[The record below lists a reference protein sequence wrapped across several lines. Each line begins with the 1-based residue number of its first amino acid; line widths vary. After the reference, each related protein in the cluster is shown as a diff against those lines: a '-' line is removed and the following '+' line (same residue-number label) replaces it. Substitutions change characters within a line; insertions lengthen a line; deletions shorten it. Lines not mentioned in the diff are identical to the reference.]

1 MRITFFPS
9 HAEEPLEW
17 EDIKSLWASCAIGHL
32 AKDVIFN
39 FTPLSSRESVDKL
52 FLPVKA
58 VLELRK
64 IGVRLPLSPYE
75 DILPAVKQLKVEG
88 YILEQTEVISI
99 YRQLRMASDLHT
111 AAGSWEEDEFDT
123 IKRDILSI
131 PCPKTVLKD
140 FESIFDEN
148 FEVRS
153 DASLELTRL
162 HRSLN
167 YAQQRLNGAFAK
179 VVKQYRDQNILAD
192 TEETVRSGRRVLSVK
207 SEHKRKIQGIIHDES
222 GGGRISYIEPQSIL
236 DINND
241 IFDLRQEIKREI
253 FRLIRDLCVQL
264 RSIRHELKVIQ
275 EAIVKWDI
283 IRARARFGEALDGIC
298 PTVHSSPRIKITG
311 GRHPLLKWQEKN
323 GEGDVVPFDLT
334 LENENRFLMVS
345 GPNAGGKTVL
355 MKAVGLLQLLVQS
368 GLPVPVD
375 ADSEFGIFDQIFVD
389 IGDQQSI
396 EDDLSTY
403 SSHLQ
408 NMKLFLENTNGDSLI
423 LIDEL
428 GSGTD
433 PRLGGAIAEAIL
445 HKLLKLGAFGVVT
458 THYSNLKSYAYRQKG
473 VLNGAMMFDKEKL
486 SPTYELRIGKP
497 GSSFAFE
504 LAQKS
509 QLPTDI
515 LAQAKKNAG
524 QALVDVDQILADVQ
538 QERKEMEEK
547 MRQLKIKE
555 AQADQLRLTY
565 EKMQKDIEGQR
576 KRLKMVQK
584 EYDISKG
591 VQLNKKLNELV
602 EKLKEER
609 NLEKTRKK
617 AKKVK
622 EELAAHVKGLQKME
636 EKEWKERQKRSETR
650 LKEGDH
656 VKLRDSGTTGI
667 IERIEKGKA
676 TVQTGVF
683 RMEVKLR
690 ELRPIQEPMDA
701 RKEKS
706 VKLQSDSG
714 VQSIKK
720 KLDIRGMPKVEA
732 SKILDKYFDQ
742 VLVQNVH
749 QVEIV
754 HGMGSGVL
762 RQLVKEKVIEFG
774 VFSKIEHPQRELGGE
789 GVTII
794 TV

>member
-1 MRITFFPS
+1 MSITFFPA

-17 EDIKSLWASCAIGHL
+17 EDIKSLWASFAIGHL

-39 FTPLSSRESVDKL
+39 FTPLSSRESVDDL

-58 VLELRK
+58 LLELRK
-64 IGVRLPLSPYE
+64 IGGRLPLSPYE
-75 DILPAVKQLKVEG
+75 DIFPAVKQLKVEG
-88 YILEQTEVISI
+88 YILEQNEVISI
-99 YRQLRMASDLHT
+99 YRQLRMASDLH
-111 AAGSWEEDEFDT
+111 AVAGSWEENLNT

-131 PCPKTVLKD
+131 PCPKRVIED

-153 DASLELTRL
+153 DASVELTRL

-167 YAQQRLNGAFAK
+167 YAQQRLNGAFGK

-241 IFDLRQEIKREI
+241 IFDLRQDIKREI

-298 PTVHSSPRIKITG
+298 PVVRSTPRIKIIG

-323 GEGDVVPFDLT
+323 GEGEVVPFDLT
-334 LENENRFLMVS
+334 LENENRFLLVS

-408 NMKLFLENTNGDSLI
+408 NMKLFLENTNGESLI

-509 QLPTDI
+509 RLPTDI

-524 QALVDVDQILADVQ
+524 QALVDVDQILADIQ
-538 QERKEMEEK
+538 EERKEMEEK

-591 VQLNKKLNELV
+591 VQLDKKLNELL
-602 EKLKEER
+602 EKLKKER
-609 NLEKTRKK
+609 SLEKTRKK

-656 VKLRDSGTTGI
+656 VKLRDSGTTGV

-690 ELRPIQEPMDA
+690 ELRPIQEPMDV

-749 QVEIV
+749 QVEVV

-762 RQLVKEKVIEFG
+762 RQLVKEKVKEFG
-774 VFSKIEHPQRELGGE
+774 VFSKMEHPQRELGGE